1 MEGNEGISLPQ
12 LTVDI
17 VKNARKTRLDAF
29 VIAIEGW
36 RRGLTLKWYTK
47 DSEHFDDMII
57 FGVNPPGRLFSLS
70 NEEKTHYFFRTRGDL
85 VSNEAVEIGSEKDET
100 KEILK
105 EKGVPVPLGKGFS
118 AEATDE
124 EIIEYSKTI
133 DYPIVFKPTNASQGD
148 GVVTN
153 IQDDESFMKALEY
166 VRYDLGYKEVIVE
179 QHVEGEEY
187 RFYVV
192 DGKVVAIYNRKP
204 ANIIGDGKHDIEE
217 LIGLKNRERRK
228 NARLNSC
235 LIEMDI
241 EILEFIQEA
250 GYALTSIPEKG
261 ERIYLRQ
268 KTNVSAGGDP
278 LDATDDLSDEIKQ
291 IAIDALKAIPGFT
304 HGGVDIIV
312 NENRAQNVPA
322 VVLELNPTSQIGGA
336 LFPLRGTARD
346 VPGAI
351 IDYYF
356 PETADIDT
364 KDSKVYFDFINVLEP
379 LENRSALE
387 VEVSPA
393 PMGKLHIK
401 RFVVTGQ
408 VQRHSYHRWLK
419 QNALDRNLHGYVKN
433 TVFNEIEIVI
443 AGTDTAVINDFKEQ
457 ISNYPQASKV
467 DHITEEKWDEPVTVG
482 FEITEKYNTRSVK
495 SVQHALRRMNKDL
508 THLKKQRD
516 RVVKDNK
523 HILNSSSWK
532 YTAPLRTL
540 SEKVKSRKSK

>member
-1 MEGNEGISLPQ
+1 MDGNEGISLPQ
-12 LTVDI
+12 LTGDI

-29 VIAIEGW
+29 AVALEGW
-36 RRGLTLKWYTK
+36 RRGLKLTWYTK
-47 DSEHFDDMII
+47 DSKHFDDMII

-70 NEEKTHYFFRTRGDL
+70 SEEKTHYFFRTRGDK
-85 VSNEAVEIGSEKDET
+85 VSNEAVEVGSEKDET

-105 EKGVPVPLGKGFS
+105 EKGVPVPLGKGFPP
-118 AEATDE
+118 ETTDE

-153 IQDDESFMKALEY
+153 IQDDEGFMKALKY
-166 VRYDLGYKEVIVE
+166 VRHDLGYEEVIVE

-187 RFYVV
+187 RVYVV
-192 DGKVVAIYNRKP
+192 DDKVVAIYNRKP

-268 KTNVSAGGDP
+268 KTNVSTGGDP
-278 LDATDDLSDEIKQ
+278 LDATDDLSDEIKE
-291 IAIDALKAIPGFT
+291 IAVNALKAIPGFT

-322 VVLELNPTSQIGGA
+322 VVIELNPTAQIGGA

-364 KDSKVYFDFINVLEP
+364 KNSKVYFDFINVLEP

-387 VEVSPA
+387 VEVSSA
-393 PMGKLHIK
+393 PMGKLNVK

-443 AGTDTAVINDFKEQ
+443 AGTDTAVISEFKEQ
-457 ISNYPQASKV
+457 ITNYPQASKV
-467 DHITEEKWDEPVTVG
+467 EKVTEEKWDEPVTVG
-482 FEITEKYNTRSVK
+482 FEITEKYNTRSIK

-523 HILNSSSWK
+523 HILNSTSWK
-532 YTAPLRTL
+532 YTAPLRNL
-540 SEKVKSRKSK
+540 SEKVKNRKSK